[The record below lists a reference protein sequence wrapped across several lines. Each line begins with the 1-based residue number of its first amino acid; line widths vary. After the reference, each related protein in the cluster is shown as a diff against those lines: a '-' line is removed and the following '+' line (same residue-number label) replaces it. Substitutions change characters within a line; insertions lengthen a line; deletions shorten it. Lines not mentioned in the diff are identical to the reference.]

1 MEHGVQFD
9 FNYTFSKSIDIMSD
23 ATRIGAWGGLG
34 GQVINSWKP
43 NAMRGGSDYDAR
55 HQFNANWIAELPFG
69 KGKLIGGE
77 YPRGLSGPLLGRGG
91 SRPVPNNPRPP
102 PS

>member
-77 YPRGLSGPLLGRGG
+77 DQPALDALNIG
-91 SRPVPNNPRPP
+91 SRRCRALFITPKLPL
-102 PS
+102 